1 MALIV
6 RYRLWTSAVRT
17 FREHESLHQRL
28 QRCAEWSLWFDRYD
42 HNAFCGP
49 ASNPIRW
56 SVPYLATY
64 NLLNNQE
71 V

>member
-6 RYRLWTSAVRT
+6 RHRLRTSGVRT
-17 FREHESLHQRL
+17 FREHESLYQRL

-42 HNAFCGP
+42 HSSFCEP

-56 SVPYLATY
+56 SVLYLATH